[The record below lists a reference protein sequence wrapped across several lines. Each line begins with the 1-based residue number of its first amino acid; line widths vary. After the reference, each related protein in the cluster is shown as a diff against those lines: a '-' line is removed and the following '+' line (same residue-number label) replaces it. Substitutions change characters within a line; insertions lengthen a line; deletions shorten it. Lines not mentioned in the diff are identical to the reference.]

1 MARKD
6 PPAIPEW
13 QWLPWSPGQ
22 PAEDAARQ
30 WLAPRL
36 GCDAARVVLARDLH
50 GRPRLAAGHG
60 ADTSWSHSGDGLL
73 LAFGRGIALGVDMER
88 ERPRLR
94 ALELAQRYFA
104 PSEAAWLE
112 GEHGDAARTAAFLRL
127 WCAKEALL
135 KAHGRGLAFGLH
147 KLAFAERAGALV
159 LVAADPALGAV
170 ADWQLQEFVA
180 HPGYRAA
187 LAWKAT
193 TTGGAQDGAPGC
205 APTMG
210 DG

>member
-1 MARKD
+1 MSRKD

-13 QWLPWSPGQ
+13 QWLPWSPAE
-22 PAEDAARQ
+22 PAEAAARR

-36 GCDAARVVLARDLH
+36 GLGEADIGLTRDAH
-50 GRPRLAAGHG
+50 GRPRLAPDHG

-73 LAFGRGIALGVDMER
+73 LALGRGVVVGVDMEQA
-88 ERPRLR
+88 RPRPR

-104 PSEAAWLE
+104 PSEAAWLR
-112 GEHGDAARTAAFLRL
+112 GQDGDGARTAAFLRL

-147 KLAFAERAGALV
+147 KLAFAERAGALA
-159 LVAADPALGAV
+159 LEAADPALGAV
-170 ADWQLQEFVA
+170 ADWHLQEFVP

-187 LAWKAT
+187 LAWKA
-193 TTGGAQDGAPGC
+193 